1 MKLTITISKG
11 EDFYIGTIKELPA
24 VISQGGTIDEA
35 KENVLDALEVYLEDM
50 QQENNPENTIYEEYL
65 NIA

>member
-11 EDFYIGTIKELPA
+11 EDFYIGIIKELPA

>member
-11 EDFYIGTIKELPA
+11 EDFYIGIIKELPA

-35 KENVLDALEVYLEDM
+35 KENVLDALELYLEDM